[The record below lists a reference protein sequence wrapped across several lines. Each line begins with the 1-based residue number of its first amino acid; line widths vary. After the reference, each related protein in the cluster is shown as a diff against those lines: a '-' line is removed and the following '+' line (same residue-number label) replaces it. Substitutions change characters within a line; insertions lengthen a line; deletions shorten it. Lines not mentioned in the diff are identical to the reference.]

1 MARRDTPRAQLDLFA
16 PARPADP
23 LAEVYADAR
32 RVADALP
39 LGLRFGTSSWAFPG
53 WEGIVYRDRYTESEL
68 AHEGLREY
76 AQHPLLSCVGVDRG
90 YYAPIPAADLAR
102 YATQL
107 PDGYPCLMKAP
118 ASVTSMT
125 LPHGPRGADAK
136 PNPDFLSPERF
147 ADEVLAPIREARF
160 EPHVGAVLLEL
171 PPVTRA
177 LRLAPRDFARR
188 LDALVAT
195 VPDDI
200 PLAVELRDR
209 ALVSDDY
216 VDVLRRRRVAHV
228 YNYWTAMPPIAEQRR
243 MVPLDALPFVVARLL
258 LRPGTRYEE
267 RKEAF
272 KPFDRLVDPDPTM
285 RAEVVALVREAIEAA
300 IPAYVLVNNKAE
312 GSSPLTVREIAALY
326 ASGSAR

>member
-16 PARPADP
+16 PARPEDP

-39 LGLRFGTSSWAFPG
+39 VGLRFGTSSWAFPG
-53 WEGIVYRDRYTESEL
+53 WEGIVYSDRYTESEL

-76 AQHPLLSCVGVDRG
+76 AQHPLLGCVGVDRG

-102 YATQL
+102 YAEQL
-107 PDGYPCLMKAP
+107 PEGFPCLMKAP
-118 ASVTSMT
+118 ASVTSMA
-125 LPHGPRGADAK
+125 LSRGPDARV
-136 PNPDFLSPERF
+136 NPDFLSPSRF

-160 EPHVGAVLLEL
+160 ERHVGAVILEL
-171 PPVTRA
+171 PPVSRA
-177 LRLAPRDFARR
+177 LRLPPRDFARR
-188 LDALVAT
+188 LDALVET

-200 PLAVELRDR
+200 PLAVELRDP
-209 ALVSDDY
+209 ALVTDAY

-228 YNYWTAMPPIAEQRR
+228 YNYWTAMPSIAEQRR
-243 MVPLDALPFVVARLL
+243 MVPVTAGPFVVARLL

-267 RKEAF
+267 RREAF
-272 KPFDRLVDPDPTM
+272 KPFDRLVDPDPVM
-285 RAEVVALVREAIEAA
+285 RAEVVELAREAIEAA

-312 GSSPLTVREIAALY
+312 GSSPLTIREVAALY